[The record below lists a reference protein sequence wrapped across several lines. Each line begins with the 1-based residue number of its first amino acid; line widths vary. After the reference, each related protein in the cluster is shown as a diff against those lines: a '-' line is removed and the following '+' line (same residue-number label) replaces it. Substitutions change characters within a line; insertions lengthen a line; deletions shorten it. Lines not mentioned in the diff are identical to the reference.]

1 MEAIA
6 NQVRDLYAKGS
17 EDERRQIQV
26 DLRELQT
33 SMDTEWDMLVRIG
46 SGVSILN

>member
-6 NQVRDLYAKGS
+6 NQVRDLYDKGS

-46 SGVSILN
+46 SGVSILD